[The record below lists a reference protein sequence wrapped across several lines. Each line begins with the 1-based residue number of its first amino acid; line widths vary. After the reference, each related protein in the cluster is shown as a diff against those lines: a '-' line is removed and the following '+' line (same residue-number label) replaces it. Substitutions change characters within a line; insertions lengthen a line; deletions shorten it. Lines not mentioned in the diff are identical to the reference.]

1 MIPSHVL
8 VKPLSSKA
16 KNRLANC
23 MDGDPVCEVEQKA
36 GDRWFLASSNKKYF
50 FWVDVRS
57 DKNWEVH

>member
-1 MIPSHVL
+1 MFPSHVL

-23 MDGDPVCEVEQKA
+23 MDGDPICEVEQKA